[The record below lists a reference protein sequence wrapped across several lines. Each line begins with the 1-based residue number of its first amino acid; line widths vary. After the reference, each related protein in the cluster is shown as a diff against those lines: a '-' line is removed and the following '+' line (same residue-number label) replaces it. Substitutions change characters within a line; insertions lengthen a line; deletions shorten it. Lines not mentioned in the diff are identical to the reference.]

1 MQSPLQ
7 LSVRN
12 CSLTNRLE
20 EAIRERAHKLDRY
33 CDKIIS
39 CRVTIECPHRSQ
51 QKGSSYN
58 VKINMSVPGE
68 DLVVGR
74 EPHEDMEVA
83 MREAFEAARRQLQD
97 YAKRQRGE
105 VKHRETPP
113 PPEDDEE

>member
-33 CDKIIS
+33 CDKIIA
-39 CRVTIECPHRSQ
+39 CRVMIECPHRSQ

-58 VKINMSVPGE
+58 VKINLSVPGE
-68 DLVVGR
+68 DLVVGK

-83 MREAFEAARRQLQD
+83 VREAFDAARRQLQD
-97 YAKRQRGE
+97 YARRQRGE
-105 VKHRETPP
+105 VKSREVAPP
-113 PPEDDEE
+113 AE